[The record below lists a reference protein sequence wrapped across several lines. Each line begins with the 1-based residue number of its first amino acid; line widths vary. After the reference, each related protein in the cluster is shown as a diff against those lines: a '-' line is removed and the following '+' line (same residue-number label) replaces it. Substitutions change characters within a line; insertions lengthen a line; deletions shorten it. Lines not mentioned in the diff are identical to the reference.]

1 MYTSTMPP
9 AVQDPEEEELPELWF
24 GNKGPEEEKL
34 QADVQNGK
42 EKKWWQYML
51 A

>member
-34 QADVQNGK
+34 QADVQNDK